1 MNYYEKRM
9 LEIGEMVSTPVKRE
23 ALISLSSTDKLALL
37 CELTDSKDFVDLL
50 EFIKSAYENSDFC
63 NSYR

>member
-1 MNYYEKRM
+1 MDYYEKRM

-37 CELTDSKDFVDLL
+37 YELTDSKDFVDLL

>member
-9 LEIGEMVSTPVKRE
+9 LEIGEMTNAPIKRE
-23 ALISLSSTDKLALL
+23 GLNNLSDIEKLTMLY
-37 CELTDSKDFVDLL
+37 EITDSKDFVDLL
-50 EFIKSAYENSDFC
+50 EFIKSAYEDSDFC